1 MGEEK
6 KKKNAM
12 FNCHLKLYLNEKD
25 KQSPERQ

>member
-6 KKKNAM
+6 KNTM
-12 FNCHLKLYLNEKD
+12 FNCHRKIYLNEKD